1 MNTSKQQPQNNPAM
15 RRPAKFFV
23 GSICVLGSGMLGYG
37 LAKAQFPDYTQFFT
51 LLAAAMV
58 AARLK
63 VKLPGMTGTMSVNL
77 PFVLLA
83 VSQLSLVEAL
93 IVACASTLV
102 QTLPTGTH
110 RFQPVHAL
118 FNFGNMA
125 LSAGLAAFVMHASW
139 FASATVSTR
148 IIGMTLAA
156 ATYFLGNTIPVA
168 GILWL
173 TDGPGLLEAWHRIFQ
188 WSFPY
193 YLAGAGVAC
202 MVNVANRFL
211 AWYIPL
217 LALPLMYAVFHSYQM
232 FFGMSQATDAGRTPM
247 ATARAQAAAAH

>member
-125 LSAGLAAFVMHASW
+125 LSARSEERRVGK
-139 FASATVSTR
+139 
-148 IIGMTLAA
+148 G
-156 ATYFLGNTIPVA
+156 G
-168 GILWL
+168 
-173 TDGPGLLEAWHRIFQ
+173 GPR
-188 WSFPY
+188 
-193 YLAGAGVAC
+193 
-202 MVNVANRFL
+202 
-211 AWYIPL
+211 
-217 LALPLMYAVFHSYQM
+217 
-232 FFGMSQATDAGRTPM
+232 GR
-247 ATARAQAAAAH
+247 RRE